1 MKPKKYAVV
10 DQRRCAACG
19 ECGRTCRKGAIAV
32 VDGGDAYADRDNCVG
47 FGLCSRSCPAGC
59 IEIASGEENQQD
71 A

>member
-10 DQRRCAACG
+10 DQRRCVACG
-19 ECGRTCRKGAIAV
+19 ECVRTCRKGAISV
-32 VDGGDAYADRDNCVG
+32 VDGCYAYANRNNCVG
-47 FGLCSRSCPAGC
+47 CGLCSRSCPAGC